1 MRRRRSPR
9 VVWLPQDTFASVDGA
24 ALGQSTIMR
33 ATLALPSSGTAGG
46 SDTAVFPVVRDTSPN
61 PLGAAN
67 TLADIELSGYRLR
80 RLVGKIWCFADQASD
95 PTGTSAIVCT
105 AGFIVLRTLDQTG
118 LPLNT
123 VTADYQTASI
133 LNTQDPWIWRRSW
146 FLRNLGAAAAAN
158 FAVPFTTVAGV
169 PFGNDVDNTTIGG
182 NADGAHIDQKTARVI
197 GPEERLFLVLTVT
210 GVDLPQD
217 AQAGPLLVDW
227 VWDLRVLASMRSSVG
242 NRRNAS
248 R

>member
-9 VVWLPQDTFASVDGA
+9 VVWLPQDAFASVDGA
-24 ALGQSTIMR
+24 TLGQSTVMR
-33 ATLALPSSGTAGG
+33 STMALPSSGAAGA

-80 RLVGKIWCFADQASD
+80 RLVGKIWVFADQASD
-95 PTGTSAIVCT
+95 PLGTSAVVCT

-146 FLRNLGAAAAAN
+146 FLRNNSAAPAAS
-158 FAVPFTTVAGV
+158 FAVPFTGAGAGSV
-169 PFGNDVDNTTIGG
+169 TASGTNNYVGG
-182 NADGAHIDQKTARVI
+182 NSDGPHIDQKTARVI